1 MCSGAALPLSRFSP
15 VPRLGETVNRREE
28 SIQNVHKKQLL
39 EHLFTLT
46 LYIAKKLPKSVNIK
60 GVFAA
65 NELDLDEVS
74 IYGFDY
80 DYT

>member
-1 MCSGAALPLSRFSP
+1 MY
-15 VPRLGETVNRREE
+15 T
-28 SIQNVHKKQLL
+28 KQLL
-39 EHLFTLT
+39 KLKNHLFTLYT
-46 LYIAKKLPKSVNIK
+46 AKKLPKDVNIK

-65 NELDLDEVS
+65 NELDLEEVS